1 MYTNVPIEKPESS
14 SDKTL
19 QVFDNYNTPPVQ
31 LNNNVLT
38 AMIGFLEK
46 NGFTNG
52 SADNIA
58 IAILSQAKKDGYNAM
73 ALLDSL
79 KSLNGVELSALV
91 AEILNYNRY
100 KTSSLGI
107 IQQVLPV
114 DDVKRNIVA

>member
-1 MYTNVPIEKPESS
+1 MYTNIPIDPTTSS

-19 QVFDNYNTPPVQ
+19 KVFDNYNTPPVQ

-38 AMIGFLEK
+38 AMVGFLEK
-46 NGFTNG
+46 NGFSNG
-52 SADNIA
+52 SAESIA
-58 IAILSQAKKDGYNAM
+58 IAILAQAKKDGYNAM
-73 ALLDSL
+73 ALLDTL
-79 KSLNGVELSALV
+79 KGLNGVELSALI
-91 AEILNYNRY
+91 AEILNFNRF